1 VHPTAAVA
9 SLACLALP
17 FLTLGYLLACA
28 AWPFTACPRCHGTG
42 RLASPSGR
50 AWRRCR
56 RCQGH
61 GARIRLGRHLW
72 NRIRRTARASK

>member
-1 VHPTAAVA
+1 MHATAALA
-9 SLACLALP
+9 SLACLVLP

-28 AWPFTACPRCHGTG
+28 AWPFKNCPRCGGTG

-56 RCQGH
+56 RCKGN
-61 GARIRLGRHLW
+61 GARIRFGRHLW
-72 NRIRRTARASK
+72 NLIRRTSRAGK